1 MKGTRNCM
9 KWLDSCLIAISM
21 YSKIPVPQVEWTKEK
36 MSHAMCFFPLVG
48 AAQGCLLGLWLV
60 IAAQFDLSVGI
71 RFLWASAIPFLVT
84 GGIHM
89 DGFMDTM
96 DAVHSYGDRTKKLEI
111 LKDPHLGAFAVIC
124 AAVYLLLYTGSM
136 YEFCK
141 NAQGKA
147 IFYPV
152 LFLFSER
159 VFSGLS
165 VLMFPSAKNNGLA
178 ATFSQASEKKLD
190 KKILILLLV
199 LMAAIAF
206 GNWGIQGLK
215 IYGICLALQGALFAW
230 YDKWSKKN
238 FGGITGDL
246 AGFFLQT
253 EELACLTAVAFLL
266 KML

>member
-1 MKGTRNCM
+1 
-9 KWLDSCLIAISM
+9 
-21 YSKIPVPQVEWTKEK
+21 
-36 MSHAMCFFPLVG
+36 
-48 AAQGCLLGLWLV
+48 
-60 IAAQFDLSVGI
+60 
-71 RFLWASAIPFLVT
+71 
-84 GGIHM
+84 M

-152 LFLFSER
+152 LFLSRER

-165 VLMFPSAKNNGLA
+165 VIMIPSAKNNGLA

-190 KKILILLLV
+190 KKILILLLALLAV
-199 LMAAIAF
+199 AAF
-206 GNWGIQGLK
+206 GIWGMQGIK
-215 IYGICLALQGALFAW
+215 IYGVCLVFQGALFAW

-253 EELACLTAVAFLL
+253 EELGCLTAVAFLL

>member
-1 MKGTRNCM
+1 M
-9 KWLDSCLIAISM
+9 KWLESCLIAISM

-48 AAQGCLLGLWLV
+48 VIEGCLLGLWLF
-60 IAAQFDLSVGI
+60 IAAQFNLSVGI

-124 AAVYLLLYTGSM
+124 AVVYLLLYTGSM
-136 YEFCK
+136 YEFCE
-141 NAQGKA
+141 NARGKA
-147 IFYPV
+147 MFYPV

-165 VLMFPSAKNNGLA
+165 VVMFPSAKTMGWQLPFPRLLRKSWIRKYCSCHWCSLQCWLLASGAYRDWKFMESAWCFRECFLPGMINGPKRISEVLPE
-178 ATFSQASEKKLD
+178 TWLDFSCRQR
-190 KKILILLLV
+190 
-199 LMAAIAF
+199 
-206 GNWGIQGLK
+206 N
-215 IYGICLALQGALFAW
+215 
-230 YDKWSKKN
+230 
-238 FGGITGDL
+238 
-246 AGFFLQT
+246 
-253 EELACLTAVAFLL
+253 
-266 KML
+266 

>member
-1 MKGTRNCM
+1 
-9 KWLDSCLIAISM
+9 
-21 YSKIPVPQVEWTKEK
+21 
-36 MSHAMCFFPLVG
+36 
-48 AAQGCLLGLWLV
+48 
-60 IAAQFDLSVGI
+60 
-71 RFLWASAIPFLVT
+71 
-84 GGIHM
+84 M

-136 YEFCK
+136 YEFCE

-147 IFYPV
+147 MFYPI

-165 VLMFPSAKNNGLA
+165 VVMFPSAKNNGLA

-190 KKILILLLV
+190 KKILILSLV
-199 LMAAIAF
+199 ILAV
-206 GNWGIQGLK
+206 
-215 IYGICLALQGALFAW
+215 LALGIWGMEGLMVYGVCLVFQGVLFIW
-230 YDKWSKKN
+230 YAKWSKKN

-246 AGFFLQT
+246 AGFFLQA
-253 EELACLTAVAFLL
+253 EELVCLTIVAFYLRTL
-266 KML
+266 

>member
-1 MKGTRNCM
+1 MCIRDRFKGESNLNEAFALISSTQKKEDFA
-9 KWLDSCLIAISM
+9 KWLLQAAIAVNQSVNTERDNTT
-21 YSKIPVPQVEWTKEK
+21 KQVIQEARQYIMAVSYT
-36 MSHAMCFFPLVG
+36 HL
-48 AAQGCLLGLWLV
+48 
-60 IAAQFDLSVGI
+60 
-71 RFLWASAIPFLVT
+71 AIPFLVT

-152 LFLFSER
+152 LFLSSAR

-165 VLMFPSAKNNGLA
+165 V
-178 ATFSQASEKKLD
+178 
-190 KKILILLLV
+190 IRCV
-199 LMAAIAF
+199 
-206 GNWGIQGLK
+206 
-215 IYGICLALQGALFAW
+215 
-230 YDKWSKKN
+230 
-238 FGGITGDL
+238 
-246 AGFFLQT
+246 
-253 EELACLTAVAFLL
+253 
-266 KML
+266 

>member
-1 MKGTRNCM
+1 M

-48 AAQGCLLGLWLV
+48 AIEGCLLGLWLLF
-60 IAAQFDLSVGI
+60 AAKLSLSVGM

-96 DAVHSYGDRTKKLEI
+96 DAIHSYGDRNKKLEI

-136 YEFCK
+136 YEFCE
-141 NAQGKA
+141 NASGKA
-147 IFYPV
+147 YFYPV

-165 VLMFPSAKNNGLA
+165 VVMFPSAKNNGLA
-178 ATFSQASEKKLD
+178 ATFSQASEKALD
-190 KKILILLLV
+190 KKILTVSLLFLALISFGIFGLDG
-199 LMAAIAF
+199 LMV
-206 GNWGIQGLK
+206 
-215 IYGICLALQGALFAW
+215 YGISLILQGVLFIW
-230 YDKWSKKN
+230 YHKWSRKN

-246 AGFFLQT
+246 AGFFLQA
-253 EELACLTAVAFLL
+253 EELVCLTAAAFLL
-266 KML
+266 RIL

>member
-1 MKGTRNCM
+1 M
-9 KWLDSCLIAISM
+9 KWLESCLIAISM

-48 AAQGCLLGLWLV
+48 VIEGCLLGLWLF
-60 IAAQFDLSVGI
+60 IAAQFNLSVGI

-124 AAVYLLLYTGSM
+124 AVVYLLLYTGSM
-136 YEFCK
+136 YEFCE
-141 NAQGKA
+141 NARGKA
-147 IFYPV
+147 MFYPV

-165 VLMFPSAKNNGLA
+165 VVMFPSAKNNGLA
-178 ATFSQASEKKLD
+178 AAFSQASEKRLD
-190 KKILILLLV
+190 KKILLLSLV
-199 LMAAIAF
+199 LLAVLAF
-206 GNWGIQGLK
+206 GIWGVQGLEV
-215 IYGICLALQGALFAW
+215 YGVCLVLQGVLFAW

-246 AGFFLQT
+246 AGFFLQA
-253 EELACLTAVAFLL
+253 EELICLTVVAFLL
-266 KML
+266 RIM

>member
-1 MKGTRNCM
+1 M
-9 KWLDSCLIAISM
+9 KWLESCLIAISM

-48 AAQGCLLGLWLV
+48 AIEGCFLGLWLF
-60 IAAQFDLSVGI
+60 IAAQFHLSVGM

-124 AAVYLLLYTGSM
+124 AVVYLLLYTGSM
-136 YEFCK
+136 YEFCE
-141 NAQGKA
+141 NASGKA
-147 IFYPV
+147 YFYPV

-165 VLMFPSAKNNGLA
+165 VVMFPSAKNNGLA
-178 ATFSQASEKKLD
+178 ATFSQASEKALD
-190 KKILILLLV
+190 KKIQDATTEKSKAEKKKSEIVNSAEYHKAADV
-199 LMAAIAF
+199 LKLEKDTLGTENDAAGAKTA
-206 GNWGIQGLK
+206 WGAYKKASADSLDQCDNFVLK
-215 IYGICLALQGALFAW
+215 I
-230 YDKWSKKN
+230 K
-238 FGGITGDL
+238 
-246 AGFFLQT
+246 
-253 EELACLTAVAFLL
+253 
-266 KML
+266 

>member
-1 MKGTRNCM
+1 M
-9 KWLDSCLIAISM
+9 KWLESCLIAISM

-48 AAQGCLLGLWLV
+48 AIEGCFLGLWLF
-60 IAAQFDLSVGI
+60 IAAQFHLSVGM

-124 AAVYLLLYTGSM
+124 AVVYLLLYTGSM
-136 YEFCK
+136 YEFCE
-141 NAQGKA
+141 NARGKA
-147 IFYPV
+147 MFYPV

-165 VLMFPSAKNNGLA
+165 VVMFPSAKNNGTGSCL
-178 ATFSQASEKKLD
+178 FPR
-190 KKILILLLV
+190 LLRKTS
-199 LMAAIAF
+199 
-206 GNWGIQGLK
+206 G
-215 IYGICLALQGALFAW
+215 
-230 YDKWSKKN
+230 
-238 FGGITGDL
+238 
-246 AGFFLQT
+246 
-253 EELACLTAVAFLL
+253 
-266 KML
+266 

>member
-1 MKGTRNCM
+1 M

-48 AAQGCLLGLWLV
+48 AIEGCLVGLWLLV
-60 IAAQFDLSVGI
+60 AGHFDLSAGI
-71 RFLWASAIPFLVT
+71 RFLWACAIPFLVT

-96 DAVHSYGDRTKKLEI
+96 DAVHSYGDRKKKLEI

-136 YEFCK
+136 YEFCE
-141 NAQGKA
+141 NAQGRA
-147 IFYPV
+147 MFYPM

-165 VLMFPSAKNNGLA
+165 VVMFPSAKNNGLA

-190 KKILILLLV
+190 KKILILSLV
-199 LMAAIAF
+199 ILAALAL
-206 GNWGIQGLK
+206 GVWGIPGLEV
-215 IYGICLALQGALFAW
+215 YGICLVLQVLLFVW
-230 YDKWSKKN
+230 YYKWSKKN

-246 AGFFLQT
+246 AGFFLQA
-253 EELACLTAVAFLL
+253 EELVCLTAVAFLL
-266 KML
+266 RMM